1 MTDAANPAG
10 PVAGL
15 AAVTDSLVHVGAD
28 DLNALL
34 AQFSSPGREL
44 RFADGRLIASINGL
58 QITVYEL
65 TLGPEGFDLRLRLG
79 GQPD

>member
-1 MTDAANPAG
+1 MMDGANPAG
-10 PVAGL
+10 PALSL

-44 RFADGRLIASINGL
+44 RFEDGRLIATVNGL

-79 GQPD
+79 SQPD